1 MAEATSVYQVPVAEG
16 VCVYGSVS
24 EYPIYVVEQNYDYF
38 HCMYEADGMLEEGES
53 PCLNAEGK
61 VYYLF
66 FGELPESRPYAV
78 SSMGTFMSVTAAKSW
93 ASANLPYF
101 SRWL

>member
-1 MAEATSVYQVPVAEG
+1 MVDAISFYQVPVAEG
-16 VCVYGSVS
+16 VCVYGGVK
-24 EYPIYVVEQNYDYF
+24 EYPIYVIEQNYDFF
-38 HCMYEADGMLEEGES
+38 HSMYEADDMLENGES
-53 PCLNAEGK
+53 PSLNAEGK

-78 SSMGTFMSVTAAKSW
+78 SSMGTFMSVTAAESW

>member
-1 MAEATSVYQVPVAEG
+1 MGDATSLCQAPVAEG
-16 VCVYGSVS
+16 ICVYGGVS
-24 EYPIYVVEQNYDYF
+24 EYPIYVIEQNYDYF
-38 HCMYEADGMLEEGES
+38 YSMAEADGTLEDGES

-78 SSMGTFMSVTAAKSW
+78 SSMGAFTSLAEAKSW